1 LIPSDSLRA
10 ALDAVFRSPA
20 YDWAAEPRGP
30 ELLRQWWLRLHHWL
44 EALRQGHPTLFL
56 AMVVGLIV
64 VLAAILLHGAV
75 IMALTV
81 RAASAPGDT
90 AAAVATTRR
99 TPAWYRREADALA
112 EAGRYREAMQATFT
126 ALALELDQRGAVR
139 FHPGK
144 TPAEYAREARLGP
157 ADRESLGGIVRG
169 LYGAVFGGAPVG
181 RDEYLRWRDAGRG
194 GWHAVAP

>member
-1 LIPSDSLRA
+1 MMEIVSQVTLVTLA
-10 ALDAVFRSPA
+10 AAVLVAFI
-20 YDWAAEPRGP
+20 
-30 ELLRQWWLRLHHWL
+30 RLVK
-44 EALRQGHPTLFL
+44 GPTLPDRIVASDL
-56 AMVVGLIV
+56 LGVLVVGLIV